1 MTAVHRGRPPNL
13 ERRRAITR
21 AALSLFSEQGY
32 EGCTMSDVAEACGI
46 GKTLVARY
54 FVRKDLLLAAAV
66 DYAHDRVA
74 AAAAI
79 VRTAASRDLALREFL
94 LSAGTIY
101 VRHVEEL
108 FGWYAGRL
116 GRIPLTPEQRERL
129 RDAEEPIYAAVAAT
143 VSKHGSPNEAR
154 VFAQT
159 FLGALQSLVLHG
171 HEGWERSAL
180 RRVFLEELVDLLV
193 RGVARDTPM
202 TAHSGTPM
210 ATR

>member
-1 MTAVHRGRPPNL
+1 MTAVHRGRPPNI

-66 DYAHDRVA
+66 NYAHDRVA

-79 VRTAASRDLALREFL
+79 VGTAASRDLALREFL

-116 GRIPLTPEQRERL
+116 GRIPLTPEQRDRL
-129 RDAEEPIYAAVAAT
+129 CSAEEPIYTAVAAI
-143 VSKHGSPNEAR
+143 VSKHGSSSPQDAR

-171 HEGWERSAL
+171 RDGSDRSPL
-180 RRVFLEELVDLLV
+180 RRVFLEELVELLV
-193 RGVARDTPM
+193 RGVAVRET
-202 TAHSGTPM
+202 G
-210 ATR
+210 